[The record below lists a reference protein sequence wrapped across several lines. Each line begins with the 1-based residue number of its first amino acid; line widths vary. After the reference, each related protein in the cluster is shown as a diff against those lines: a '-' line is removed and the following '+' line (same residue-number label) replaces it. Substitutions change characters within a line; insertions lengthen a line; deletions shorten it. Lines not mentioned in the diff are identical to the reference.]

1 MSGAILISL
10 AISLALTIILE
21 AGFFLLCGK
30 RNKKDL
36 LLVLLVNV
44 LTNPIVVLLYWLTTL
59 YTDISAS
66 LTVIP
71 LEALAVLAEGYYF
84 RKYGQEFKR
93 PYLFSLAANAFS
105 FTIGA
110 LLNMLW

>member
-1 MSGAILISL
+1 MSEAILKSL
-10 AISLALTIILE
+10 AISLALTVILE
-21 AGFFLLCGK
+21 AGFFLLSGK

-59 YTDISAS
+59 YTDLSAT
-66 LTVIP
+66 LAVIP
-71 LEALAVLAEGYYF
+71 LEIIAVFAEGHYF

-110 LLNMLW
+110 VLNML